1 MRNYLLLSTFGILAA
16 CGGSSNNDNKSP
28 STDNT
33 QQVVNQAPS
42 VSLEGNTLVNAG
54 DILSLTTTVTDPE
67 NDSVTG
73 VWTSSLAGVQ
83 FIDSTDGTHQ
93 VIFPDVDE
101 QTQVTL
107 TFTVTDSHDNQVS
120 KTWQVTVMPKS
131 TAGHI
136 ELADTLTLASGGKA
150 SITATFAMSSNIEK
164 IDWRSD
170 GFELTNTDTQSNH
183 DTRAGQ
189 STFSIELPEVTQT
202 QEFDIIFEITTSDEV
217 ITKTIKV
224 TLTPESEPSLT
235 VSLPEQVTVNE
246 KNSLTIQATTASTDD
261 IVSYDWQWQG
271 TPQPSQQTQGKAAYT
286 FRAPEVSAN
295 QIFTLQL
302 TVTMKGNITKT
313 AETSVVVQNV
323 TDLQGLELTLNRS
336 LAVPGQ
342 TITVYSNLTNFDD
355 VESVSWNIPD
365 FRDDLLKKSNDKL
378 VITIPDEDTIQTSRQ
393 IEYTVKLKNGS
404 EQSTFANFTYANST
418 AAKTLMIVKDPG
430 EFSIYPDVPA
440 TLELTFNGDVDI
452 EEVIVSSSDY
462 DPYDELEWSL
472 EGQGL
477 TLDLHKKTITRK
489 GLTVIKITAKAGD
502 IVRES
507 MILGTAHNAI
517 VVPYAGVEETYIM
530 GSEAHV
536 FGQVFHLNDMQD
548 LPSHWQAESTDDNVT
563 IKQVSD
569 TSASVKYNGET
580 ERTLTLEFHA
590 TDEHDQSDHSDVKLR
605 YESNYTVRGDDY
617 TCKVSD
623 GAFESCRE
631 GGFGQSLTLT
641 APVELK
647 QMITRG
653 DYACLLGN
661 YGTIVCNAKGDNP
674 VKNVPAQLLATKLN
688 AVDANNVC
696 AQLSDASWQCWGGRG
711 TELTDLLAANATV
724 HKVLAN
730 GSLTCLV
737 SNKDIKCYNGDT
749 QTKLI
754 EDVLPQDLLLYIG
767 EICYR
772 TGGGTLKCDIE

>member
-93 VIFPDVDE
+93 VIFPDVDK

-136 ELADTLTLASGGKA
+136 DLVDTLTLAGGGHA
-150 SITATFAMSSNIEK
+150 SITATFAVTSDIEK
-164 IDWRSD
+164 VDWRTD
-170 GFELTNTDTQSNH
+170 GFELSNKTILQGYNTRS
-183 DTRAGQ
+183 GE
-189 STFSIELPEVTQT
+189 STFSFDSPEVTQT

-224 TLTPESEPSLT
+224 TLAPESEPSLT

-246 KNSLTIQATTASTDD
+246 KNSLTIHATTTNTDD
-261 IVSYDWQWQG
+261 IISYDWQWQG
-271 TPQPSQQTQGKAAYT
+271 TTQPSQQTQDKAAYT
-286 FRAPEVSAN
+286 FSAPEVSAD
-295 QIFTLQL
+295 QTFTLQL
-302 TVTMKGNITKT
+302 TVTMKGDIKKT
-313 AETSVVVQNV
+313 AETTVVVQNV
-323 TDLQGLELTLNRS
+323 TDLQGLKLTLDRS
-336 LAVPGQ
+336 VAVPGQ
-342 TITVYSNLTNFDD
+342 TITAYSNLTDFDD
-355 VESVSWNIPD
+355 VENVTWNIPD
-365 FRDDLLKKSNDKL
+365 FSDELLNKSKDKL
-378 VITIPDEDTIQTSRQ
+378 VITIPDEDILQTSRQ
-393 IEYTVKLKNGS
+393 IEYTVKLKNGT

-430 EFSIYPDVPA
+430 EFSIYPDSSRI
-440 TLELTFNGDVDI
+440 LELEFNGDVDI

-462 DPYDELEWSL
+462 DPYDTLEAIN
-472 EGQGL
+472 ERKYL
-477 TLDLHKKTITRK
+477 TLILNKKTITRK
-489 GLTVIKITAKAGD
+489 GLTVIKVTAKAGD

-507 MILGTAHNAI
+507 TIIGTAHNAI
-517 VVPYAGVEETYIM
+517 VIPYAGVEETYIM

-569 TSASVKYNGET
+569 TSASVKYNDET

-617 TCKVSD
+617 VCKVTD
-623 GAFESCRE
+623 GQFEYCRE
-631 GGFGQSLTLT
+631 TLGQTLSLD

-647 QMITRG
+647 QVITKG

-661 YGTIVCNAKGDNP
+661 YGTIMCNAKGDNP
-674 VKNVPAQLLATKLN
+674 VKNVPVQLLATKLN
-688 AVDANNVC
+688 AVDASNVC
-696 AQLSDASWQCWGGRG
+696 AQLSDASWQCWGSRG

-754 EDVLPQDLLLYIG
+754 KDVLPQDLLLYIG

-772 TGGGTLKCDIE
+772 TGRGTLKCDIE